1 MLYSGDDATE
11 AVRFSTA
18 DSLDRYVAGSDLQ
31 KTVVSHS
38 SSWKR
43 VFFLGLRLNRGVNLR
58 EVRAALVR
66 MRSRTSS
73 QQFEELVSEGL
84 LQSDGDFIRLTPRGR
99 LFSNE
104 VFERFIA
111 LPESPTRASR

>member
-1 MLYSGDDATE
+1 M
-11 AVRFSTA
+11 
-18 DSLDRYVAGSDLQ
+18 
-31 KTVVSHS
+31 
-38 SSWKR
+38 
-43 VFFLGLRLNRGVNLR
+43 GLRLNRGVNLR
-58 EVRAALVR
+58 EVRAAFGADAF
-66 MRSRTSS
+66 
-73 QQFEELVSEGL
+73 QNFEPAIRELVSEGL